1 MRKIALGMSLLA
13 FLSVGCAP
21 MMPAPADKIQTLPVV
36 KMGEVPP
43 SDTEYVLYIP
53 SNAPIPI
60 KISTHGTLLKNEQ
73 SVIGNTSFARDIYI
87 YKYFESK
94 K

>member
-1 MRKIALGMSLLA
+1 MALMA

-36 KMGEVPP
+36 KMGEAPP

-53 SNAPIPI
+53 ANSPIPI
-60 KISTHGTLLKNEQ
+60 KIATQGTLLKNEQ
-73 SVIGNTSFARDIYI
+73 SALGSTSFTRDLYI
-87 YKYFESK
+87 YKY
-94 K
+94 